1 MVSVRY
7 CRSMRRLIAR
17 FVARRRAWKSAVSLS
32 AAIIIRDH
40 RCDAH
45 AAARRNERQAIGEAN
60 WKAFRFWRA
69 VGREI
74 AGRHLKT
81 DQGESGHTREP

>member
-1 MVSVRY
+1 
-7 CRSMRRLIAR
+7 MRRLIAR
-17 FVARRRAWKSAVSLS
+17 LVARRRAWKRAVSLS

-45 AAARRNERQAIGEAN
+45 AAARQSERQAIGEAN
-60 WKAFRFWRA
+60 WKALRFWKA

-74 AGRHLKT
+74 AGRLLKT
-81 DQGESGHTREP
+81 DQGESGHSRDRDR